1 MSNKKF
7 NANKIVIA
15 VGFVLLDF
23 AIILLS
29 LYLGLLLS
37 GDGVALFSKYAF
49 IIATVVSFY
58 LFSAIFRMYFFDP
71 SRVTTSYVLKS
82 GIVFVLTTLVTLLFS
97 IAFTKYSLTDRWLI
111 CFLLIFFIL
120 FMTSR
125 VIYRVYIHVIHIF
138 VEKTDKDYKRAI
150 IIGAGVAGTLF
161 IRELRLSN
169 KNKLMPVCLLDDDKN
184 KQGTEMLGVKVAG
197 PIDDV
202 EKYVKKYKAQ
212 IIVVC
217 LPSAS
222 VLRKKEIYEECVK
235 TGLKVYTVKE
245 ICELGSSNKLTMNE
259 IDVKDLL
266 GREQITVDNDE
277 IMKTIE
283 NKVVLVTG
291 GSGSIGSELCRQIAS
306 KNPKQLIV
314 FDIYEN
320 TTYVLERELKKLY
333 PELNFITLIGSVR
346 DKTKLEDVFKKY
358 KPNVVFHAAA
368 HKHVPLMETSP
379 NEAVKNNVLGTYNT
393 AFMADKYNVKK
404 FVLISTDKAVNP
416 TNVMG
421 ATKRICEM
429 IIQSFAKKSKT
440 NFVAVRFGNVLGSN
454 GSVIP
459 FFKQQILEGGPI
471 TVTHKDITRFFM
483 TIPEAVSLV
492 LQACVYAKG
501 GEIFVLDMGTPVKIV
516 DLAENLIKLAGYR
529 PYVDIDII
537 FTGLRP
543 GEKLYEER
551 LMDEEGML
559 KTDNELISI
568 GKPIEFDDEK
578 LYEYLEILKKSAY
591 EEVDNIK
598 ELVSQLVPTYT
609 IDNH

>member
-1 MSNKKF
+1 
-7 NANKIVIA
+7 
-15 VGFVLLDF
+15 
-23 AIILLS
+23 
-29 LYLGLLLS
+29 
-37 GDGVALFSKYAF
+37 
-49 IIATVVSFY
+49 
-58 LFSAIFRMYFFDP
+58 MYDHVRHVF
-71 SRVTTSYVLKS
+71 LK
-82 GIVFVLTTLVTLLFS
+82 
-97 IAFTKYSLTDRWLI
+97 
-111 CFLLIFFIL
+111 
-120 FMTSR
+120 
-125 VIYRVYIHVIHIF
+125 
-138 VEKTDKDYKRAI
+138 KTDKDDRRAI
-150 IIGAGVAGTLF
+150 IIGAGVSASLF
-161 IRELRLSN
+161 LREIQLAN
-169 KNKLMPVCLLDDDKN
+169 KNKLKPVCLLDDDKN
-184 KQGTEMLGVKVAG
+184 KQKTEILGIKVEG
-197 PIDDV
+197 PISSV
-202 EKYVKKYKAQ
+202 EKYANKYKAQ

-217 LPSAS
+217 LPSVS
-222 VLRKKEIYEECVK
+222 ILRKKEIYEQCVK
-235 TGLKVYTVKE
+235 TGLKVYSVKE
-245 ICELGSSNKLTMNE
+245 ICEIGTTNKLTMNE

-266 GREQITVDNDE
+266 GREQITVDDEE
-277 IMKTIE
+277 IMQTIE

-306 KNPKQLIV
+306 KNPKFLII

-320 TTYVLERELKKLY
+320 TTYVLERELRKTY

-346 DKTKLEDVFKKY
+346 DKSKLEDVFKKY
-358 KPNVVFHAAA
+358 KPSIVFHAAA

-379 NEAVKNNVLGTYNT
+379 NEAVKNNVMGTYNT
-393 AFMADKYNVKK
+393 AFMADKYNVKR

-459 FFKQQILEGGPI
+459 FFKQQIVEGGPI

-501 GEIFVLDMGTPVKIV
+501 GEIFVLDMGSPVKIV

-529 PYVDIDII
+529 PYVDIDIV

-559 KTDNELISI
+559 KTENELISI

-578 LYEYLEILKKSAY
+578 LYKYLKLLEKSAY
-591 EEVDNIK
+591 DEVDDIK
-598 ELVSQLVPTYT
+598 ELVSNLVPTYT
-609 IDNH
+609 IDHH

>member
-1 MSNKKF
+1 MINKGISK
-7 NANKIVIA
+7 NKIVIA
-15 VGFVLLDF
+15 ISYAVLDL
-23 AIILLS
+23 AIIFLS
-29 LYLGLLLS
+29 LYLGKLL
-37 GDGVALFSKYAF
+37 GDDKSLFFDRWLF
-49 IIATVVSFY
+49 IFVNLCSFY
-58 LFSAIFRMYFFDP
+58 LFSIIFRTYLFSP
-71 SRVTTSYVLKS
+71 STVTTSYLLKIC
-82 GIVFVLTTLVTLLFS
+82 IVFVLTTFVTLTFS
-97 IAFTKYSLTDRWLI
+97 ILLTRYSLGDRWLV
-111 CFLLIFFIL
+111 CYLLVFFIL
-120 FMTSR
+120 YTASR
-125 VIYRVYIHVIHIF
+125 VFYRVYLHILHIF
-138 VEKTDKDYKRAI
+138 VEKTDKQYKRAI
-150 IIGAGVAGTLF
+150 IVGAGVAATLF
-161 IRELRLSN
+161 IREIGLSN
-169 KNKLMPVCLLDDDKN
+169 KNKLVPVCLLDDDVN
-184 KQGTEMLGVKVAG
+184 KQKTELLGVKVEG
-197 PIDDV
+197 PIDNVD
-202 EKYVKKYKAQ
+202 KFVKKYNAE

-222 VLRKKEIYEECVK
+222 VLRKKEIYEQCVK

-245 ICELGSSNKLTMNE
+245 ICELGSSNKFTMNE

-266 GREQITVDNDE
+266 GREQITVDSDE
-277 IMKTIE
+277 IAQTIE

-306 KNPKQLIV
+306 KNPKLLVI

-320 TTYVLERELKKLY
+320 TTYALERELKKSY
-333 PELNFITLIGSVR
+333 PDLKYITLIGSVR
-346 DKTKLEDVFKKY
+346 DKTKIEDVFKTY
-358 KPNVVFHAAA
+358 KPSVVFHAAA

-379 NEAVKNNVLGTYNT
+379 NEAVKNNVIGTYNT
-393 AFMADKYNVKK
+393 VRMADKYNVKK

-429 IIQSFAKKSKT
+429 IVQSYAKKSKT

-459 FFKQQILEGGPI
+459 FFKQQIVEGGPL

-501 GEIFVLDMGTPVKIV
+501 GEIFVLDMGTPVKIL

-529 PYVDIDII
+529 PYVDIDIV

-578 LYEYLEILKKSAY
+578 LYTYLDLLEESAY
-591 EEVDNIK
+591 KEADDIK

-609 IDNH
+609 IDHH

>member
-1 MSNKKF
+1 MVNKNT
-7 NANKIVIA
+7 NANKILIA
-15 VGFVLLDF
+15 VTYSVIDLI
-23 AIILLS
+23 IILLS
-29 LYLGLLLS
+29 FYFGLLLS
-37 GDGVALFSKYAF
+37 GEGVNIFSKYVF
-49 IIATVVSFY
+49 IIINVVAFMGFNFFFRTY
-58 LFSAIFRMYFFDP
+58 LFDP
-71 SRVTTSYVLKS
+71 FTVTASYVLKTA
-82 GIVFVLTTLVTLLFS
+82 IV
-97 IAFTKYSLTDRWLI
+97 YSLTVFVAFLTTVVFTKISLGDRWLI
-111 CFLLIFFIL
+111 SYLLIL
-120 FMTSR
+120 FVFYLASR
-125 VIYRVYIHVIHIF
+125 TVLRMYDHVRHVF
-138 VEKTDKDYKRAI
+138 LKKTDKDDRRAI
-150 IIGAGVAGTLF
+150 IIGAGVSASLF
-161 IRELRLSN
+161 LREIQLAN
-169 KNKLMPVCLLDDDKN
+169 KNKLKPVCLLDDDKN
-184 KQGTEMLGVKVAG
+184 KQKTEILGIKVEG
-197 PIDDV
+197 PISSV
-202 EKYVKKYKAQ
+202 EKYANKYKAQ

-217 LPSAS
+217 LPSVS
-222 VLRKKEIYEECVK
+222 ILRKKEIYEQCVK
-235 TGLKVYTVKE
+235 TGLKVYSVKE
-245 ICELGSSNKLTMNE
+245 ICEIGTTNKLTMNE

-266 GREQITVDNDE
+266 GREQITVDDEE
-277 IMKTIE
+277 IMQTIE

-306 KNPKQLIV
+306 KNPKFLII

-320 TTYVLERELKKLY
+320 TTYVLERELRKTY

-346 DKTKLEDVFKKY
+346 DKSKLEDVFKKY
-358 KPNVVFHAAA
+358 KPSIVFHAAA

-379 NEAVKNNVLGTYNT
+379 NEAVKNNVMGTYNT
-393 AFMADKYNVKK
+393 AFMADKYNVKR

-459 FFKQQILEGGPI
+459 FFKQQIVEGGPI

-501 GEIFVLDMGTPVKIV
+501 GEIFVLDMGSPVKIV

-529 PYVDIDII
+529 PYVDIDIV

-559 KTDNELISI
+559 KTENELISI

-578 LYEYLEILKKSAY
+578 LYKYLKLLEKSAY
-591 EEVDNIK
+591 DEVDDIK
-598 ELVSQLVPTYT
+598 ELVSNLVPTYT
-609 IDNH
+609 IDHH